1 MTLPDGLLLTW
12 YGDDFTGS
20 GAVMETLELGG
31 IPAVLFLDVPTP
43 DLLARFPARRAIG
56 IAGDARSRSP
66 DWMDANLPRIFAALR
81 GMGAPVL
88 HHKICSTFDSAPH
101 IGSIGRA
108 ADIGLAG
115 GGWAP
120 MVTAAPQ
127 IGRWQVFGNLFAR
140 APDGVAR
147 LDRHPTMRHHPSTPM
162 TESDLGRHLAAQT
175 DLPVGLVDVLALTG
189 GTGDAALET
198 ALAHGARIVSF
209 DILNAETLHETGR
222 IIWQAASKTPL
233 FALGSQGLEEALV
246 AHWRTHGIAPATPP
260 RVGGAGRIAVV
271 SGSCSPDTA
280 RQITA
285 AVQAGF
291 APVRLRAETLAD
303 DRAFASAVADASG
316 QARAALAQG
325 QSPII
330 FTATGPDDPALAAV
344 SEAKARAG
352 MASDAVTARLSG
364 ALGGLLADLV
374 RDEGLTR
381 AAIAGGD
388 TSSHA
393 TAKLGAVALTVAGTL
408 APSVPLLHAHLPDP
422 AAPPL
427 ELVLKGGQMGRTD
440 LFATI
445 RDGVA

>member
-1 MTLPDGLLLTW
+1 MTLPEGLLLTW

-31 IPAVLFLDVPTP
+31 VPAVLFLDVPTP
-43 DLLARFPARRAIG
+43 DLLARFPARRAVG

-66 DWMDANLPRIFAALR
+66 AWMDAHLPRIFDALR
-81 GMGAPVL
+81 ALGAPIL

-101 IGSIGRA
+101 VGSIGRA
-108 ADIGLAG
+108 AEIGLAQ

-147 LDRHPTMRHHPSTPM
+147 LDRHPTMRHHPTTPM
-162 TESDLGRHLAAQT
+162 TEADLGRHLAAQT
-175 DLPVGLVDVLALTG
+175 DLPVELVDILALTG
-189 GTGDAALET
+189 GTGDAALQA
-198 ALAHGARIVSF
+198 ALGRGARIVSF
-209 DILNAETLHETGR
+209 DILNAETLKETGR
-222 IIWQAASKTPL
+222 IIWQSAMQSPL
-233 FALGSQGLEEALV
+233 FALGSQGLEEALI
-246 AHWRTHGIAPATPP
+246 AHWRDHGIAPVTPP

-280 RQITA
+280 RQIEA

-291 APVRLRAETLAD
+291 APIRLKAETLAD
-303 DRAFASAVADASG
+303 DRAFAAATDAARQ
-316 QARAALAQG
+316 QARAALARG
-325 QSPII
+325 QSPLI
-330 FTATGPDDPALAAV
+330 FTATGPDDPALATVA
-344 SEAKARAG
+344 EAKSRAG
-352 MASDAVTARLSG
+352 MAADVDTARLSG
-364 ALGGLLADLV
+364 ALGQLLADLV

-388 TSSHA
+388 TSSYA
-393 TAKLGAVALTVAGTL
+393 TARLGAVALTVAGTL

-422 AAPPL
+422 SLPPL
-427 ELVLKGGQMGRTD
+427 ELVLKGGQMGRRD